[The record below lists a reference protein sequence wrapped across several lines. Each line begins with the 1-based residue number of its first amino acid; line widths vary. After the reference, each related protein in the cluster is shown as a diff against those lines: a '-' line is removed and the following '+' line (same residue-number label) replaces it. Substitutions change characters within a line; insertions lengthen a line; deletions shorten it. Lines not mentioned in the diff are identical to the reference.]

1 MKVSRFLVL
10 GLCACW
16 LQSCHQKEQVRGN
29 QVNYPLLTLKP
40 ETRTFSVKYSA
51 VVEGKQDV
59 EVRPQVSGTITQV
72 CVEEGAKVRKG
83 QVLFVIDQV
92 PYQAALLKAEAAVA
106 TAEATLRRWG
116 LGQKQIKPQP
126 NRLWKAKNF
135 CTVTA

>member
-92 PYQAALLKAEAAVA
+92 PYQAALFTK
-106 TAEATLRRWG
+106 
-116 LGQKQIKPQP
+116 
-126 NRLWKAKNF
+126 
-135 CTVTA
+135 